1 MLHTG
6 KEGRGAVRA
15 SVPALAIVPART
27 TLSPPSSKE
36 ICMAYVDGYVLP
48 VPKRNIEQ
56 YREMATKAGKIWREH
71 GALEYRECVADDV
84 KSGEVTSFPQAVNLK
99 EDELVVFSYIV
110 YESRAHRD
118 EVNAKVMSDPRLA
131 DMMDPKT
138 LPFDGKRMFW
148 GGFETLVSV

>member
-1 MLHTG
+1 
-6 KEGRGAVRA
+6 
-15 SVPALAIVPART
+15 
-27 TLSPPSSKE
+27 
-36 ICMAYVDGYVLP
+36 MAYVDGYVLP

-84 KSGEVTSFPQAVNLK
+84 KSGEVTSFPQAVMLK
-99 EDELVVFSYIV
+99 EDELVIFSYIV
-110 YESRAHRD
+110 FESRAHRD

-148 GGFETLVSV
+148 GGFKPLLNTLERVDA